1 LAYILLVLVW
11 ILFDYL
17 YIKLNIFVF
26 QFIINQIWKYL
37 IYFAFA
43 FVGFVS
49 LPISPISMDLS
60 LECVYPIPEA
70 TATGISV
77 MSR

>member
-1 LAYILLVLVW
+1 MKNC
-11 ILFDYL
+11 LFDEIL
-17 YIKLNIFVF
+17 YWNF
-26 QFIINQIWKYL
+26 QCIINRLWRYL

-49 LPISPISMDLS
+49 LPLSPISMDLS

-77 MSR
+77 ISR

>member
-1 LAYILLVLVW
+1 VW
-11 ILFDYL
+11 R
-17 YIKLNIFVF
+17 
-26 QFIINQIWKYL
+26 YL

-49 LPISPISMDLS
+49 LPLSPISMDLS

-77 MSR
+77 ISR